1 MMSIEMVAEKELK
14 EMGYGKNEKAL
25 FYLGVLVRKVDERQK
40 EKIGRKTFANRIFV
54 KSEFESNIRKLYTDT
69 MEKVVEY
76 DIESEVEWAMRGFVE
91 NYTEEIEKMKNEE
104 KQFYLISGSA
114 FAGVAQVDEV
124 MTFKEASE
132 KWNVST
138 SNLRNNVRNGRFE
151 DGEVRKSGEVW
162 LVTGKAMERLY
173 GKKEEE

>member
-25 FYLGVLVRKVDERQK
+25 FYLGALVRKVDGKQK
-40 EKIGRKTFANRIFV
+40 ESFDRKTFANRIFI
-54 KSEFESNIRKLYTDT
+54 KSEFESNIQKIYTDT

-76 DIESEVEWAMRGFVE
+76 NVEEEVEWAMRGFVE

-114 FAGVAQVDEV
+114 FVGVAQDEV

-151 DGEVRKSGEVW
+151 DDEVRKSGEVW
-162 LVTGKAMERLY
+162 LVTERAMKRLY
-173 GKKEEE
+173 GEPKDL

>member
-1 MMSIEMVAEKELK
+1 MNIKEVAEKELK

-25 FYLGVLVRKVDERQK
+25 FYLGCMVRKVDKKQCALK
-40 EKIGRKTFANRIFV
+40 GHSSFANRIFN
-54 KSEFESNIRKLYTDT
+54 KYEFEANIKRLYTGT
-69 MEKVVEY
+69 IEKVVEY
-76 DIESEVEWAMRGFVE
+76 NIESEVEWAMKGFVE

-151 DGEVRKSGEVW
+151 DDEVRKSGEVW
-162 LVTGKAMERLY
+162 LVAESAMKRLY